1 MIFFARYQGL
11 SDPLRTER
19 RVELIV
25 LIFLVLLL
33 LQFGWGSY
41 RALFPP
47 IPDPVRPMRDSL
59 QVANVQGLS
68 VVSPEQRAQIRQ
80 RPLFWAS
87 RAPVVLEPVKP
98 EPEPKKANTAKP
110 GKIENVKLAGV
121 FGGGDTGG
129 VIVISKGK
137 KRRLAVGEELDG
149 WKLQSV
155 EAFSANFGSGD
166 QQATLALSIV
176 EISQAQASEGQV
188 QPDGQAL
195 DSGKSPGA
203 KSKSNRKSKKKTEV
217 SGRLRLG
224 GGNVDGR

>member
-1 MIFFARYQGL
+1 MTFFARYQGL
-11 SDPLRTER
+11 SDPIRTER

-25 LIFLVLLL
+25 LVLLVLLL

-98 EPEPKKANTAKP
+98 GPDPKEANTAKP

-155 EAFSANFGSGD
+155 EAFSADFSSGD

-176 EISQAQASEGQV
+176 EISQAPTREGQV

-224 GGNVDGR
+224 GGR

>member
-1 MIFFARYQGL
+1 MTFFARYQGL

-25 LIFLVLLL
+25 LVLLVLLL

-68 VVSPEQRAQIRQ
+68 VVTPEQRAQIRQ

-87 RAPVVLEPVKP
+87 RTPVVLEPVKP
-98 EPEPKKANTAKP
+98 ESEPKKANAAKP
-110 GKIENVKLAGV
+110 GKIENVKLSGV
-121 FGGGDTGG
+121 FGGSDTGG

-137 KRRLAVGEELDG
+137 KRRLMVGEELDG
-149 WKLQSV
+149 WKLKSV
-155 EAFSANFGSGD
+155 EAFSANFSSGD

-176 EISQAQASEGQV
+176 EISQAQALEEQV
-188 QPDGQAL
+188 PADDKVSNGGTIP
-195 DSGKSPGA
+195 SA
-203 KSKSNRKSKKKTEV
+203 KTKSNRKSKKESEV
-217 SGRLRLG
+217 PDRLRLG
-224 GGNVDGR
+224 GDR

>member
-87 RAPVVLEPVKP
+87 RSPVVLEPVKP

-137 KRRLAVGEELDG
+137 KRRLAVGEELNG

-176 EISQAQASEGQV
+176 EISQAQALEGQV

-203 KSKSNRKSKKKTEV
+203 KSKSNRKSKKKTEAPD
-217 SGRLRLG
+217 RLRLG

>member
-1 MIFFARYQGL
+1 MTFFARYQGL
-11 SDPLRTER
+11 SDPIRTER

-25 LIFLVLLL
+25 LVLLVLLL

-98 EPEPKKANTAKP
+98 GPDPKEANA
-110 GKIENVKLAGV
+110 
-121 FGGGDTGG
+121 
-129 VIVISKGK
+129 
-137 KRRLAVGEELDG
+137 
-149 WKLQSV
+149 
-155 EAFSANFGSGD
+155 
-166 QQATLALSIV
+166 
-176 EISQAQASEGQV
+176 AQAG
-188 QPDGQAL
+188 
-195 DSGKSPGA
+195 
-203 KSKSNRKSKKKTEV
+203 
-217 SGRLRLG
+217 
-224 GGNVDGR
+224 